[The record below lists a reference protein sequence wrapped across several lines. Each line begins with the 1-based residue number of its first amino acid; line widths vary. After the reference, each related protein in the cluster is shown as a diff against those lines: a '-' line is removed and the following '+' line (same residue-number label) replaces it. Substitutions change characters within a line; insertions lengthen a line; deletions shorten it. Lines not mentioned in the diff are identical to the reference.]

1 MCTVCLKV
9 QEINLFFLLRST
21 QFHIPAPE
29 QNQKKRRFERK
40 KRSEPKAWQPQG
52 STSQRHRL
60 PHLCFQHWRKDSQKK
75 RFPSACRN
83 RTAQNSPFRLTFKF
97 YRALETVLCKQ
108 HTHTLSANI
117 FLLSIQTLFTRSRAL
132 LPDRVL
138 IPWSAKSS
146 MPLVQSVFKLT
157 QSHHLSSSPVLLCL
171 FRSRIFALSVT
182 FQSSL
187 YSLPDME
194 FIGSTVFSESL
205 TREILTCWWDHWK
218 MMMLIAWKAFM
229 N

>member
-1 MCTVCLKV
+1 MRGT
-9 QEINLFFLLRST
+9 ERA
-21 QFHIPAPE
+21 PARGHLQRP
-29 QNQKKRRFERK
+29 QPCGTRHQGTSSRK
-40 KRSEPKAWQPQG
+40 KPS
-52 STSQRHRL
+52 L
-60 PHLCFQHWRKDSQKK
+60 PCGNH
-75 RFPSACRN
+75 
-83 RTAQNSPFRLTFKF
+83 TAQNAPFRLKF
-97 YRALETVLCKQ
+97 EFYCAQETVLCKPPPQ
-108 HTHTLSANI
+108 TLSADI
-117 FLLSIQTLFTRSRAL
+117 FLVSIQTLFTRSRAL

-205 TREILTCWWDHWK
+205 TRGILTCR
-218 MMMLIAWKAFM
+218 
-229 N
+229 